1 MDIDKPMVIGER
13 REVRPALIVNLILI
27 PGMAWIISLNPA
39 NWWAWL
45 LGVISVAVFI
55 INLRKY
61 LQFKKGTVIGT
72 TITIDAEGIT
82 FEQIGKPQRKFRWR
96 NMDSLNIDVT
106 EFIVDM
112 KLTFRIMHDKRPKE
126 HEASYTYT
134 NGNAVGLPNLSTL
147 RRKIEH
153 FSGGRISP
161 HYKPEFDFKLSCFHY
176 VEFNT

>member
-13 REVRPALIVNLILI
+13 REVRAALIVSLVLM
-27 PGMAWIISLNPA
+27 PGMAWVISLNPA

-45 LGVISVAVFI
+45 LGVVSVAVFVI
-55 INLRKY
+55 DLRKY
-61 LQFKKGTVIGT
+61 LKFKKGTVVGT

-106 EFIVDM
+106 GFLDM
-112 KLTFRIMHDKRPKE
+112 ELKFRIRHDKLPRE

-134 NGNAVGLPNLSTL
+134 KGHAIGLPNLSTL

-153 FSGGRISP
+153 FSDGRISP
-161 HYKPEFDFKLSCFHY
+161 HYNSRAASIARFHNILY
-176 VEFNT
+176 LG

>member
-13 REVRPALIVNLILI
+13 REVRPALVVGIVLM
-27 PGMAWIISLNPA
+27 PAMAWIISLNPA
-39 NWWAWL
+39 NRWAWL
-45 LGVISVAVFI
+45 LGVISVAVFVLD
-55 INLRKY
+55 LRKY
-61 LQFKKGTVIGT
+61 LQFKNGTVLGT

-82 FEQIGKPQRKFRWR
+82 FEQIDKPQRIFRWR

-106 EFIVDM
+106 EFIDM
-112 KLTFRIMHDKRPKE
+112 KLTFRIRHDKLPKE

-134 NGNAVGLPNLSTL
+134 KCNAVGLPNLSKL

-161 HYKPEFDFKLSCFHY
+161 HYNSRAASIARFHNIFFSWY
-176 VEFNT
+176 

>member
-1 MDIDKPMVIGER
+1 M
-13 REVRPALIVNLILI
+13 IVSLVLM
-27 PGMAWIISLNPA
+27 PGMAWVISLNLA

-45 LGVISVAVFI
+45 LGAVSVAVFV
-55 INLRKY
+55 LDLGKY
-61 LQFKKGTVIGT
+61 LRFKKGTVVGT

-82 FEQIGKPQRKFRWR
+82 FEQIGKPQRIFRWR

-106 EFIVDM
+106 GFMDAEL
-112 KLTFRIMHDKRPKE
+112 KFRIRHDKLPKE

-134 NGNAVGLPNLSTL
+134 KGNAIGLPNLSTM

-161 HYKPEFDFKLSCFHY
+161 HYNSRAASIARFHNILY
-176 VEFNT
+176 IG

>member
-13 REVRPALIVNLILI
+13 REVRPALIVNIVLI
-27 PGMAWIISLNPA
+27 PGMAWVISLNPA

-45 LGVISVAVFI
+45 LGVVSVAVFI
-55 INLRKY
+55 IDLRKY
-61 LQFKKGTVIGT
+61 LQFKKGAVVGT

-82 FEQIGKPQRKFRWR
+82 FEQIGKPQRKFRWK

-106 EFIVDM
+106 GFLDTEL
-112 KLTFRIMHDKRPKE
+112 KFRIRHDQLPRE

-134 NGNAVGLPNLSTL
+134 RGNAIGLPNLSTL

-153 FSGGRISP
+153 FSGGLISP
-161 HYKPEFDFKLSCFHY
+161 RYNSRAASIARFHNILFSWY
-176 VEFNT
+176 

>member
-1 MDIDKPMVIGER
+1 MDIGKPMVIGER
-13 REVRPALIVNLILI
+13 REVRAALIVGIVLM
-27 PGMAWIISLNPA
+27 PAMAWVISLNPT

-45 LGVISVAVFI
+45 LGVVSVAVFV
-55 INLRKY
+55 LDLGKY
-61 LQFKKGTVIGT
+61 LRFKKGTVVGT

-82 FEQIGKPQRKFRWR
+82 FEQIGKPQRIFRWR

-106 EFIVDM
+106 GFMDAEL
-112 KLTFRIMHDKRPKE
+112 KFRIRHDKLPRE

-134 NGNAVGLPNLSTL
+134 KGNAIGLPNLSTL

-161 HYKPEFDFKLSCFHY
+161 HYNSRAASIARFHNIL
-176 VEFNT
+176 FSWH

>member
-13 REVRPALIVNLILI
+13 REVRPALVVGIVLM
-27 PGMAWIISLNPA
+27 PAMAWIISLNPA
-39 NWWAWL
+39 NRWAWL
-45 LGVISVAVFI
+45 LGVISVAVFVLD
-55 INLRKY
+55 LRKY
-61 LQFKKGTVIGT
+61 LQFKNGTVLGT

-82 FEQIGKPQRKFRWR
+82 FEQIDKPQRIFRWR

-106 EFIVDM
+106 EFIDM

-134 NGNAVGLPNLSTL
+134 KGVVVGLPNLSTL

-161 HYKPEFDFKLSCFHY
+161 HYNSRAASIARFHNILFPWY
-176 VEFNT
+176 

>member
-13 REVRPALIVNLILI
+13 REVRPALIVNIVLI
-27 PGMAWIISLNPA
+27 PGMAWVISLNPA

-45 LGVISVAVFI
+45 LGVVSVAVFI
-55 INLRKY
+55 IDLRKY
-61 LQFKKGTVIGT
+61 SQFKKGAVVGT

-82 FEQIGKPQRKFRWR
+82 FEQIGKPQRKFRWK

-106 EFIVDM
+106 GFLDTEL
-112 KLTFRIMHDKRPKE
+112 KFRIRHDKLPRE

-134 NGNAVGLPNLSTL
+134 RGNAIGLPNLSTL

-161 HYKPEFDFKLSCFHY
+161 RYNSCAASIARLHRLLY
-176 VEFNT
+176 SW

>member
-1 MDIDKPMVIGER
+1 MDIGKPMVIGER
-13 REVRPALIVNLILI
+13 REVRPALVVGIVMM
-27 PGMAWIISLNPA
+27 PAMAWVISLNPA

-45 LGVISVAVFI
+45 LGVISVAVFV
-55 INLRKY
+55 LDLVKY
-61 LQFKKGTVIGT
+61 LQFKNGAVLGT

-82 FEQIGKPQRKFRWR
+82 FEQIGKPQRLFRWK

-106 EFIVDM
+106 GFLDTEL
-112 KLTFRIMHDKRPKE
+112 KFRIRHDKRDKE

-134 NGNAVGLPNLSTL
+134 NGHAVGLPNQSTL

-161 HYKPEFDFKLSCFHY
+161 HYNSRAASIARFHNILSW
-176 VEFNT
+176 

>member
-13 REVRPALIVNLILI
+13 REVRQALIVSIVMM
-27 PGMAWIISLNPA
+27 PAMVWIFSLNPA

-55 INLRKY
+55 IDLRKY
-61 LQFKKGTVIGT
+61 LQFKKGTVVGT

-82 FEQIGKPQRKFRWR
+82 FEQIGKPQRIFRWR

-106 EFIVDM
+106 GFMDAEL
-112 KLTFRIMHDKRPKE
+112 KFRIRHDKLPKE

-134 NGNAVGLPNLSTL
+134 KGNAIGLPNLSTL

-161 HYKPEFDFKLSCFHY
+161 HYNSRAASIARFHNILY
-176 VEFNT
+176 IG